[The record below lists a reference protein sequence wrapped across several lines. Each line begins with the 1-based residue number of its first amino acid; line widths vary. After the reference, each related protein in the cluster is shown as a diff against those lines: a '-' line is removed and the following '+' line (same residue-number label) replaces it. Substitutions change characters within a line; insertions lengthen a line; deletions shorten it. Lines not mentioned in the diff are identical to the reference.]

1 MRINIKADT
10 KEINKSL
17 TSFQKKQIPFATS
30 KAINKTAFQ
39 TRRQLQKDMDIVYIV
54 TWFY

>member
-39 TRRQLQKDMDIVYIV
+39 NREFVSYQGWGKIK
-54 TWFY
+54 